1 MSNQIDETCERCCI
15 YVLLDTCVVEGE
27 CVDHDRLKPTED
39 TEQNDEQCKS

>member
-27 CVDHDRLKPTED
+27 CVDHEKLKLSV
-39 TEQNDEQCKS
+39 EQNDE